1 MEVVAVTPTTF
12 ALSNTVEAKF
22 RSRKTAVNSVSN
34 GLVAIFLFKD
44 ATAATAI
51 NVGLLPAVVLTG
63 DASRFHPRIV
73 EATVRLSDTTPRMTR
88 SSLVSPVPRLR
99 TTRPRFGIAPRTRV

>member
-44 ATAATAI
+44 ATAATPI
-51 NVGLLPAVVLTG
+51 SVGLQPVVDLAG
-63 DASRFHPRIV
+63 GASRFHPRV
-73 EATVRLSDTTPRMTR
+73 VGVTA
-88 SSLVSPVPRLR
+88 
-99 TTRPRFGIAPRTRV
+99 